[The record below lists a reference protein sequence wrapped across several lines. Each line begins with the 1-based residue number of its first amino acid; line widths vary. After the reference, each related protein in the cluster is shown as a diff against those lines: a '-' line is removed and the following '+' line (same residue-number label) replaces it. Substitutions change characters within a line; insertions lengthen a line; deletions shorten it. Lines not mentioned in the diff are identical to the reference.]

1 MLTGILNTPW
11 TGFVKTK
18 WFWRDVG
25 ELSNISKVCLTI
37 LGHYALGGKGYISEV
52 FVFTKFSNKKV
63 AENLACYLMGLDNY
77 LNATLQNSNM
87 FKVNI
92 LWR

>member
-18 WFWRDVG
+18 WFWRDV
-25 ELSNISKVCLTI
+25 
-37 LGHYALGGKGYISEV
+37 ALGGKGYISEV
-52 FVFTKFSNKKV
+52 FVFTKFSNKKF

>member
-1 MLTGILNTPW
+1 M
-11 TGFVKTK
+11 
-18 WFWRDVG
+18 
-25 ELSNISKVCLTI
+25 
-37 LGHYALGGKGYISEV
+37 ALGGKGYISEV

-92 LWR
+92 L